1 MKDEKT
7 IIKEVK
13 PFGNTGHVTL
23 PKYLI
28 GTVVEVKIKEDIKG
42 ENKCQQK

>member
-1 MKDEKT
+1 MKQDKQKT

-28 GTVVEVKIKEDIKG
+28 GKKVIIKTQG
-42 ENKCQQK
+42 EHRG